1 MALLNTSLPNL
12 IQGVSQQ
19 PDATRF
25 SGQCDEQ
32 INFTSSV
39 VDGLTKRNGT
49 RFINKLFAT
58 DSAISADSFIHFI
71 NRSEEERY
79 VLIHD
84 GTKVHAYNTLSG
96 EEATINGA
104 TGGYTTA
111 GTYLD
116 VSHAQAAA
124 RDLLRATTV
133 SDGTF
138 LVNRAKT
145 VAVDTTTRS
154 ADLAKEAM
162 IFVKQGDYEKEYSL
176 EINYSSETPAT
187 ASLALTYTRGDGNK
201 YSLTSTSTVSVSNG
215 GSGYANGD
223 VYSVV
228 SYPATVTV
236 GSDVLDLHVL
246 TGDTTTVEVTS
257 DTQGTITSGTVFDSG
272 SKIAFSGTNALRSV
286 DVGPTI
292 TITVTLEESPGL
304 GGVTKY
310 DNTATIKVYS
320 ENSTQAMHADTSRI
334 TELIA
339 KGVGGTY
346 ALDIE
351 AYNSLHHGTGN
362 SVHDAADNF
371 GLDEAFPNLIA
382 GTNAEFT
389 MEREGN
395 LIVLSRTAS
404 SSDFTIKAS
413 DGLGGDALGVV
424 YKEVGAI
431 TDLPLYAKNGF
442 RVKVRGDGDLTSDDY
457 YVEFKTDD
465 QNQSIGPGSWVETT
479 APGIVLN
486 YDSATLPLFISSTG
500 ENSFNLTPLKTAPR
514 IVGDDISN
522 PFASFAGKAIQNSV
536 FFKNRLGFVCEKN
549 VILSEAGLGSRNDSG
564 EFEYNFGRTTV
575 TSLLDS
581 DPIDVIVEA
590 QRVVNLTAAAT
601 SQENLILF
609 SNNGQFVLKGED
621 LLTPRTVSVKPIT
634 NFEYNGKTDPVSV
647 GSYIYYP
654 FDLGN
659 NTGIRE
665 FSLNKTTDVY
675 ESTEITEQVPRY
687 IPKNITYFSG
697 SLSENTL
704 AILSKD
710 DDQCLYVYKYF
721 YSEGRKVLSSW
732 FKWEFGVNIK
742 GFEFMDSTLYLLATD
757 DTAGETYLLN
767 MPLNFDGEDE
777 ELVRYTLSGPGS
789 SGYEVTALTK
799 IATPFDDIHV
809 THLDMRTPA
818 IAQVATGGYTLVF
831 PEFSAGT
838 TKPLKEN
845 IAFFNDANPVPL
857 TFTAETVVYSQNG
870 IKIPST
876 LTPQGQ
882 IFIDDDD
889 ADLSTGTPLWVGFEF
904 DSKYVFSEQIFKAQA
919 GQARTPNAS
928 AKQRIKNLSI
938 YHAKTSDYQIKVTPD
953 KRSTYTNTFE
963 ATTRSFYDADIGQN
977 VDLVDIKQGFYK
989 APIFS
994 STENLVI
1001 SLENNGAMPSN
1012 FQSAEFETFV
1022 HTRSRRYGI

>member
-1 MALLNTSLPNL
+1 MALINTSLPNL

-32 INFTSSV
+32 VNFTSSV

-79 VLIHD
+79 VIIHD
-84 GTKVHAYNTLSG
+84 GTKLHAYNVLSG
-96 EEATINGA
+96 DEATINGA
-104 TGGYTTA
+104 TGGYTPA
-111 GTYLD
+111 SGSYLD
-116 VSHAQAAA
+116 IPASVGTP
-124 RDLLRATTV
+124 RELLRASTV

-138 LVNRAKT
+138 VVNRAK
-145 VAVDTTTRS
+145 AVGVDQNSRS
-154 ADLAKEAM
+154 ADLAKEAL
-162 IFVKQGDYEKEYSL
+162 IFVKQGDYHKKYAVDLTYSTTTPQSA
-176 EINYSSETPAT
+176 EIS
-187 ASLALTYTRGDGNK
+187 LTYTRRNIIGKVYVYN
-201 YSLTSTSTVSVSNG
+201 LTSVN
-215 GSGYANGD
+215 
-223 VYSVV
+223 SVV
-228 SYPATVTV
+228 TGATGYT
-236 GSDVLDLHVL
+236 D
-246 TGDTTTVEVTS
+246 
-257 DTQGTITSGTVFDSG
+257 
-272 SKIAFSGTNALRSV
+272 
-286 DVGPTI
+286 
-292 TITVTLEESPGL
+292 
-304 GGVTKY
+304 
-310 DNTATIKVYS
+310 
-320 ENSTQAMHADTSRI
+320 
-334 TELIA
+334 
-339 KGVGGTY
+339 GGTY
-346 ALDIE
+346 AVIG
-351 AYNSLHHGTGN
+351 YPNTVNSKTLTLAGDVDATLTVTSDSATGN
-362 SVHDAADNF
+362 GVISAATVANTGPILRFGNNEDIGATVNITVDLETGEAIEVATPTTTNVFIQSEDAGDAVHSDTERITQLLHYGNDSSVLDPAYSSNSHFNADSSF
-371 GLDEAFPNLIA
+371 ADEFTGIDNN
-382 GTNAEFT
+382 GGNAEFDI
-389 MEREGN
+389 ESVGN
-395 LIVLSRTAS
+395 LIVLTRGANKG
-404 SSDFTIKAS
+404 DFKIS
-413 DGLGGDALGVV
+413 GYDGLSNGALGVV
-424 YKEVGAI
+424 YKEVGSI

-442 RVKVRGDGDLTSDDY
+442 VVKIRGDQDVSADDY
-457 YVEFKTDD
+457 YVKFETTDGQD
-465 QNQSIGPGSWVETT
+465 IGNGVWVETFS
-479 APGIVLN
+479 PGQLTN
-486 YDSATLPLFISSTG
+486 YDTSTLPRLITNTG
-500 ENSFNLTPLKTAPR
+500 INTFEINEIKTTAKLA
-514 IVGDDISN
+514 GDEITN
-522 PFASFAGKAIQNSV
+522 PFASFVGKQIQNSV
-536 FFKNRLGFVCEKN
+536 FFKNRLGFICERN
-549 VILSEAGLGSRNDSG
+549 VILSEAGLGSRNASG

-575 TSLLDS
+575 TALLDS

-621 LLTPRTVSVKPIT
+621 LLTPKTVSVKPIT
-634 NFEYNGKTDPVSV
+634 NFEYNGTSDPVSV

-687 IPKNITYFSG
+687 IPDNITYFSG

-704 AILSKD
+704 AILSKED
-710 DDQCLYVYKYF
+710 DKCLYVYKYF

-732 FKWEFGVNIK
+732 FKWEFGVSIK

-777 ELVRYTLSGPGS
+777 GLVRYTLSAPGS
-789 SGYEVTALTK
+789 AGYEVTAFTE
-799 IATPFDDIHV
+799 ITDPFDDMHV

-831 PEFSAGT
+831 PEFRAGT

-845 IAFFNDANPVPL
+845 ILFFNDATPVPL
-857 TFTAETVVYSQNG
+857 TFTNDTVVYDQNG
-870 IKIPST
+870 LKIPST
-876 LTPQGQ
+876 LTSGGQ
-882 IFIDDDD
+882 LFIADAD

-904 DSKYVFSEQIFKAQA
+904 NSKYVFSEQIFKAQA

-928 AKQRIKNLSI
+928 AKQRIKNLSL

-953 KRSTYTNTFE
+953 KRQTYTNTFE
-963 ATTRSFYDADIGQN
+963 ASTRVWYDADIGDN

-994 STENLVI
+994 SPENLVI

-1022 HTRSRRYGI
+1022 HTRSRRYGA

>member
-1 MALLNTSLPNL
+1 MALINTSLPNL

-32 INFTSSV
+32 TNFTSSV

-96 EEATINGA
+96 DEATINGA
-104 TGGYTTA
+104 TGGYTPAAGSYLDIPASA
-111 GTYLD
+111 GTP
-116 VSHAQAAA
+116 
-124 RDLLRATTV
+124 RGLLRASTV

-138 LVNRAKT
+138 IVNRSK
-145 VAVDTTTRS
+145 AVGVDQASRS
-154 ADLAKEAM
+154 ADLAKEAL
-162 IFVKQGDYEKEYSL
+162 IFVKQGDYEKKYAVDLTYSTT
-176 EINYSSETPAT
+176 TPQS
-187 ASLALTYTRGDGNK
+187 ASISLTYTRVNAGRASKK
-201 YSLTSTSTVSVSNG
+201 YELTSVNSVVDGAAGYTDGETYAIVGYPSAVSGENLTLH
-215 GSGYANGD
+215 GD
-223 VYSVV
+223 VD
-228 SYPATVTV
+228 AT
-236 GSDVLDLHVL
+236 LI
-246 TGDTTTVEVTS
+246 VTS
-257 DTQGTITSGTVFDSG
+257 DSDTGNGVISAAALGNTSGYLVFGQFEDIGATINITVDLETGEAIGVATETTTNVFITSEKSDKSHH
-272 SKIAFSGTNALRSV
+272 S
-286 DVGPTI
+286 
-292 TITVTLEESPGL
+292 
-304 GGVTKY
+304 
-310 DNTATIKVYS
+310 
-320 ENSTQAMHADTSRI
+320 DTERI
-334 TELIA
+334 TKILHYGANATEVDPSYTSA
-339 KGVGGTY
+339 PSHGVSAANSFADEFPGIDNNGGNVDF
-346 ALDIE
+346 DIE
-351 AYNSLHHGTGN
+351 S
-362 SVHDAADNF
+362 S
-371 GLDEAFPNLIA
+371 
-382 GTNAEFT
+382 
-389 MEREGN
+389 GN
-395 LIVLSRTAS
+395 LIVLTRGANKG
-404 SSDFTIKAS
+404 DFEIS
-413 DGLGGDALGVV
+413 GYDGVSNGALGVV
-424 YKEVGAI
+424 YKEVGSI

-442 RVKVRGDGDLTSDDY
+442 VVKIRGDQDVSADDY
-457 YVEFKTDD
+457 YVKFETTDG
-465 QNQSIGPGSWVETT
+465 QAIGNGAWVETF
-479 APGIVLN
+479 APGQLTN
-486 YDSATLPLFISSTG
+486 YDTSTLPRLITNTEINAFEIAEIKT
-500 ENSFNLTPLKTAPR
+500 TPKL
-514 IVGDDISN
+514 VGDEITN
-522 PFASFAGKAIQNSV
+522 PFASFVGKQIQNSV
-536 FFKNRLGFVCEKN
+536 FFKNRLGFICERN

-590 QRVVNLTAAAT
+590 QRVVNLTAAST

-687 IPKNITYFSG
+687 VPKNITYFSG

-710 DDQCLYVYKYF
+710 DDKCLYVYRYF

-732 FKWEFGVNIK
+732 FKWEFDVNIK
-742 GFEFMDSTLYLLATD
+742 GFEFMDSTLYLLATN

-777 ELVRYTLSGPGS
+777 GLVRYTLGSPGS
-789 SGYEVTALTK
+789 SGYQVTAFTEVTS
-799 IATPFDDIHV
+799 PFDEMHV

-818 IAQVATGGYTLVF
+818 IAQIATGGYTLLF
-831 PEFSAGT
+831 PEFYAGT
-838 TKPLKEN
+838 TRPLKEN
-845 IAFFNDANPVPL
+845 ISFFNDTSSVHA
-857 TFTAETVVYSQNG
+857 TFTAETVVYDQNG
-870 IKIPST
+870 LKIPST
-876 LTPQGQ
+876 LQNGQ
-882 IFIDDDD
+882 IFIADAD
-889 ADLSTGTPLWVGFEF
+889 ADLSLGTPLWVGVEF

-928 AKQRIKNLSI
+928 ATQRIKNLSL

-953 KRSTYTNTFE
+953 KRQTYTNTFE
-963 ATTRSFYDADIGQN
+963 PTTRVWYDADIGEN
-977 VDLVDIKQGFYK
+977 VDLVDLKQGFYK

-994 STENLVI
+994 NSENLVI

-1022 HTRSRRYGI
+1022 HTRSRRYGA

>member
-1 MALLNTSLPNL
+1 MALINTSLPNL

-32 INFTSSV
+32 VNFTSSV

-58 DSAISADSFIHFI
+58 DSAISGDSFIHFI

-79 VLIHD
+79 ALIHD

-104 TGGYTTA
+104 TGGYPTA

-116 VSHAQAAA
+116 VSHAQAPA
-124 RDLLRATTV
+124 RELLRATTV

-154 ADLAKEAM
+154 ASLDKEAM

-176 EINYSSETPAT
+176 EINYSSETPAS
-187 ASLALTYTRGDGNK
+187 ARLVLTYTRGESNQ
-201 YSLTSTSTVSVSNG
+201 YYLNSTSTVTVSNG
-215 GSGYANGD
+215 GSGYANGKT
-223 VYSVV
+223 YSVI
-228 SYPATVTV
+228 SYPETVIV

-246 TGDTTTVEVTS
+246 RSDTTTVEVTS
-257 DTQGTITSGTVFDSG
+257 DAQGTITSGTVSDIGSG
-272 SKIAFSGTNALRSV
+272 IAFSGTNFLRSV
-286 DVGPTI
+286 DVGATI
-292 TITVTLEESPGL
+292 AIAVDLEESDGL
-304 GGVTKY
+304 GGVTTY

-320 ENSTQAMHADTSRI
+320 ENSSQAMHADTSRI

-346 ALDIE
+346 TLDIA
-351 AYNSLHHGTGN
+351 AYNALHHGTGGP
-362 SVHDAADNF
+362 VHDASDNF

-389 MEREGN
+389 IEREGN

-404 SSDFTIKAS
+404 SSDFTIKPS
-413 DGLGGDALGVV
+413 DGLGGSALGVV

-442 RVKVRGDGDLTSDDY
+442 QVKVRGDGDLTADDY
-457 YVEFKTDD
+457 YVKFQTDD
-465 QNQSIGPGSWVETT
+465 PDQSIGPGSWVETT
-479 APGIVLN
+479 APGLILN
-486 YDSATLPLFISSTG
+486 YDATTLPLFISGTG
-500 ENSFNLTPLKTAPR
+500 KNAFNIAPLKTAPR

-522 PFASFAGKAIQNSV
+522 PFASFSGKTIQNSV
-536 FFKNRLGFVCEKN
+536 FFKNRLGFVCENN

-621 LLTPRTVSVKPIT
+621 LLTPKTVSVKPIT
-634 NFEYNGKTDPVSV
+634 NFEYNSKTDPVSV

-675 ESTEITEQVPRY
+675 ESAEITEQVPRY

-710 DDQCLYVYKYF
+710 DDKCLYVYRYF

-732 FKWEFGVNIK
+732 FKWEFNVNIK

-777 ELVRYTLSGPGS
+777 GLVRYTLGAPGS
-789 SGYEVTALTK
+789 SGYQVTSFTEVAD
-799 IATPFDDIHV
+799 PFDDMHV

-818 IAQVATGGYTLVF
+818 IAQIVTGGYSLIF
-831 PEFSAGT
+831 PEFRAGT
-838 TKPLKEN
+838 TKPLKKN
-845 IAFFNDANPVPL
+845 ISFFNDTTPVPL
-857 TFTAETVVYSQNG
+857 TFTAETVVYDQNG
-870 IKIPST
+870 LKIPST
-876 LTPQGQ
+876 LTSGGQ
-882 IFIDDDD
+882 IFIADAD
-889 ADLSTGTPLWVGFEF
+889 ADLSLGTPLWVGFEF
-904 DSKYVFSEQIFKAQA
+904 NSKYVFSEQIFKAQA

-938 YHAKTSDYQIKVTPD
+938 YHAKTSDYQIKVTPE
-953 KRSTYTNTFE
+953 KRQTYTNTFE
-963 ATTRSFYDADIGQN
+963 PTTRNWYDADIGDN
-977 VDLVDIKQGFYK
+977 VDVVDIKQGFYK
-989 APIFS
+989 APIFANS
-994 STENLVI
+994 ENLVI

-1022 HTRSRRYGI
+1022 HTRSRRYGA